1 MHSSNAP
8 PRAGEIEDI
17 NSMNAREVGHLES
30 STKQQEEEN
39 TKNHQDAVER
49 LTKERDALKSKLD
62 ETVAK
67 NQT

>member
-1 MHSSNAP
+1 
-8 PRAGEIEDI
+8 
-17 NSMNAREVGHLES
+17 MNAREVGHLES